1 MADQKA
7 GPTAFSAGDFA
18 GVGVQ
23 FVAAILVFLFLG
35 KWLDGRLGTTPVFLL
50 VGTFVGAAGG
60 FYSMYRKV
68 TAAAR
73 ASMRESRRESTK
85 RERKV
90 DDR

>member
-1 MADQKA
+1 VADQKA
-7 GPTAFSAGDFA
+7 GPTSFSAGDFA

-35 KWLDGRLGTTPVFLL
+35 KWVDGRLGTTPVFLL
-50 VGTFVGAAGG
+50 LGTFVGAAGG

-73 ASMRESRRESTK
+73 ASQRASQRASGVP
-85 RERKV
+85 ERGA

>member
-50 VGTFVGAAGG
+50 LGTFIGAAGG

-73 ASMRESRRESTK
+73 QSMRESTK
-85 RERKV
+85 PERKV

>member
-7 GPTAFSAGDFA
+7 GPTGFSAGDFA

-35 KWLDGRLGTTPVFLL
+35 KWIDGRLGTAPLFLIL
-50 VGTFVGAAGG
+50 GTFVGAAGG

-68 TAAAR
+68 SAATR
-73 ASMRESRRESTK
+73 QSSTPRRGT
-85 RERKV
+85 

>member
-1 MADQKA
+1 MADQNA
-7 GPTAFSAGDFA
+7 GPTGFSAGDFA

-35 KWLDGRLGTTPVFLL
+35 KWIDGRFGTAPLFLIL
-50 VGTFVGAAGG
+50 GTFVGAAGG

-68 TAAAR
+68 SAATQR
-73 ASMRESRRESTK
+73 SMRESTRP
-85 RERKV
+85 ERKV

>member
-1 MADQKA
+1 MVDQKA

-35 KWLDGRLGTTPVFLL
+35 RWVDGRLGTAPVFLL
-50 VGTFVGAAGG
+50 LGTFVGAAGG

-68 TAAAR
+68 TAATR
-73 ASMRESRRESTK
+73 ESMRESTRP
-85 RERKV
+85 ERKV